1 MEEQQQRVDQYNMV
15 KEWELVERERD
26 LYPCPITAA
35 TWLLLRNVGLLKYYE
50 EATSMKGNF
59 AFLRQLICQWDAHQ
73 QAFRFGPHQLYHP
86 NEEDIYFITRL
97 SRRGKDFP

>member
-1 MEEQQQRVDQYNMV
+1 MYDVDVIYMLIMYRRRCMDEQQQTVDQYNMF

-50 EATSMKGNF
+50 EATFMKGNS
-59 AFLRQLICQWDAHQ
+59 AFLVQLIC
-73 QAFRFGPHQLYHP
+73 
-86 NEEDIYFITRL
+86 
-97 SRRGKDFP
+97 